1 MTPDLAFS
9 QVEIIVWDVSGLFS
23 FLLRQVLPGV
33 AAATSGGNVE
43 AGGAGSPA
51 QHLAVGA

>member
-1 MTPDLAFS
+1 MTLDPRPGFFS
-9 QVEIIVWDVSGLFS
+9 GGIIVWDVSGLFS

-43 AGGAGSPA
+43 AGDAGSL
-51 QHLAVGA
+51 HNT